1 AKVDPRTKA
10 MYMTEREF
18 RSRNLIDTQVEE
30 ETSSYINVGVPD
42 NLMELDVNNSNDD
55 KQEQEFNFL
64 VKERSKK
71 HSVGNTRSLHNSNR
85 HIEPELLRIVQ
96 NYAFFDELLLH
107 NIGNQQ
113 HLSACLP
120 YIAFRETVG
129 SLAAYD
135 NFDLLDYSDFL
146 SMSKNAK
153 EKAGTGSKPFPG
165 TLLKLM
171 KKI

>member
-1 AKVDPRTKA
+1 

-71 HSVGNTRSLHNSNR
+71 HSVGNTSNINYSLSL
-85 HIEPELLRIVQ
+85 IEQFL
-96 NYAFFDELLLH
+96 
-107 NIGNQQ
+107 NINEDDNNGNENE
-113 HLSACLP
+113 SDS
-120 YIAFRETVG
+120 E
-129 SLAAYD
+129 YD
-135 NFDLLDYSDFL
+135 NDEQTVNFDAPDIEDHFDNIPIVNINQLDCNLDS
-146 SMSKNAK
+146 
-153 EKAGTGSKPFPG
+153 
-165 TLLKLM
+165 
-171 KKI
+171 